1 MTMLRQFIIA
11 PSLARLIQRERG
23 GERVLE
29 GYFPDRPHQSIYVQ
43 VEENRSSL
51 ILVTDGEGGPE
62 ERTDLPHSHA
72 QALLAVTQGQVGYV
86 RTSLSLGS
94 REIWLQHYF
103 EPGTLYLISVAVEQ
117 DDQEFHPL
125 PWFGPEVSA
134 EPAYQRRRMAL
145 DGLPAVPEVELT
157 NAALHSLLDV
167 VENRLASWPLPHQ
180 AAAPE
185 EPAAS
190 GPASPDPS
198 ELESWDD
205 ADQDD
210 DDFAIE
216 DDVIRD
222 LARSL
227 RPQRR

>member
-1 MTMLRQFIIA
+1 MLRQFIIA

-43 VEENRSSL
+43 VEENGSSL
-51 ILVTDGEGGPE
+51 ILLADGEGGPE

-72 QALLAVTQGQVGYV
+72 QAVLAVTQGQVGYV
-86 RTSLSLGS
+86 RTSLSIGS
-94 REIWLQHYF
+94 REIRLQHF
-103 EPGTLYLISVAVEQ
+103 VRPGLLDMVSVEVEQ
-117 DDQEFHPL
+117 EDQEFHPL

-157 NAALHSLLDV
+157 NEALNGLLDV
-167 VENRLASWPLPHQ
+167 LENRLTSWTLLHEAVAPQEPNASR
-180 AAAPE
+180 
-185 EPAAS
+185 
-190 GPASPDPS
+190 PASPDFSDP
-198 ELESWDD
+198 EPADD
-205 ADQDD
+205 ADQQDD
-210 DDFAIE
+210 LAIE
-216 DDVIRD
+216 DDVIRE